1 MSRIGRYV
9 IQGEIGRGAM
19 GVVYLAQDP
28 RLQRRVA
35 LKTYILPDGI
45 SEELIAEFHERF
57 LREAQAAASLSHP
70 GIVTIYDA
78 GDDASLG
85 LSYIAMEYVP
95 GRSLRQVL
103 EQGDRLEPGW
113 VMSFGAVLAEALHV
127 AHQAGIIHRDIK
139 PANIL
144 LRAPDGA
151 AKIADFGV
159 ARLSTSELTQSGASL
174 GSPAYMSPEQF
185 RGGALDGRSDLFSL
199 AAVLYEALCGQ
210 RPFEGK
216 DLPAL
221 VYSIAHDAPVPIT
234 RRVRGFPDRLD
245 DFFDQAL
252 AKDPGKRFKTGADF
266 RDAFK
271 EAGRKRRASSAP
283 AAAPDSSGRQ
293 RAQAAAAPPGVK
305 EASPRRKPKKSRGS
319 FLGLKFGAAAIFSL
333 LLMATGYF
341 YLSRPAHLKL
351 DARSSIGA
359 GTLSLRVDGRE
370 VYSRHLLAPAA
381 RKGVFNKILG
391 RDQETFEGWIR
402 LSPGKHEVA
411 ARVLPEGATSPFQDS
426 IVVDLRSGETRTL
439 RMIAGR
445 SLGTPVSLKMD

>member
-113 VMSFGAVLAEALHV
+113 VMSFGALLAEALHV

-174 GSPAYMSPEQF
+174 GSPAYMSPEQI
-185 RGGALDGRSDLFSL
+185 RGGDLDGRSDLFSL
-199 AAVLYEALCGQ
+199 AAVLYEALCGE

-221 VYSIAHDAPVPIT
+221 VYSIAHDAPIPIT
-234 RRVRGFPDRLD
+234 RRVRGFPDRLN

-252 AKDPGKRFKTGADF
+252 AKDPGKRFKNGAEF
-266 RDAFK
+266 RDAFR
-271 EAGRKRRASSAP
+271 EAGRKRRASAAP
-283 AAAPDSSGRQ
+283 AAPPDLAGKG
-293 RAQAAAAPPGVK
+293 AQAAPAPAGATEP
-305 EASPRRKPKKSRGS
+305 ASHRRKPTKGRGR

-333 LLMATGYF
+333 LLIATGYF
-341 YLSRPAHLKL
+341 YLSRPAHLRL

-370 VYSRHLLAPAA
+370 VYSRHLAPAA
-381 RKGVFNKILG
+381 RKGIFNKILG

-411 ARVLPEGATSPFQDS
+411 ARVLPEGASSPFQDS

-439 RMIAGR
+439 KMIAGR
-445 SLGTPVSLKMD
+445 SLGAPVSLRMD

>member
-9 IQGEIGRGAM
+9 LQGEIGRGAM
-19 GVVYLAQDP
+19 GVVYLAHDP

-35 LKTYILPDGI
+35 VKTYILPDGI

-113 VMSFGAVLAEALHV
+113 VMNFGTVLADALHV

-234 RRVRGFPDRLD
+234 RRVRGFPERLD

-252 AKDPGKRFKTGADF
+252 AKDPGKRFKNGADF
-266 RDAFK
+266 RDAFR
-271 EAGRKRRASSAP
+271 EAGRKRRASGP
-283 AAAPDSSGRQ
+283 AATPDSPGKQGGRS
-293 RAQAAAAPPGVK
+293 ASAPPGVK
-305 EASPRRKPKKSRGS
+305 EPASARRKPKKGGS

-370 VYSRHLLAPAA
+370 VYSRNLLAPPA
-381 RKGVFNKILG
+381 RKGVLNKILG
-391 RDQETFEGWIR
+391 RDQESFEGWIR

-411 ARVLPEGATSPFQDS
+411 ARVLPEGASSPFQDS
-426 IVVDLRSGETRTL
+426 IVVDLKSGETRTL

-445 SLGTPVSLKMD
+445 SLGAPVSLKMD